1 MKTIKNFYL
10 MRMVS
15 STMELKKPR
24 LILALENDD
33 ASAMMAGV
41 LWMKGCEIHKANT
54 ATGCLEQFKKLDS
67 QVDVVI
73 MSAEL
78 ALDRDAML
86 IINIKRGNMETKILA
101 IGDENSDKTRILD
114 YGADEFALKPMSPEN
129 VADKIL
135 MLLARETVAENRNP
149 E

>member
-1 MKTIKNFYL
+1 
-10 MRMVS
+10 
-15 STMELKKPR
+15 MELKKPR
-24 LILALENDD
+24 LILALDNDD

-54 ATGCLEQFKKLDS
+54 ATDCIEQLKRLNS
-67 QVDVVI
+67 EVDVVI
-73 MSAEL
+73 VSADL

-86 IINIKRGNMETKILA
+86 IVNIKRENMETKVLA
-101 IGDENSDKTRILD
+101 IGDESSDKTRILD

-135 MLLARETVAENRNP
+135 MLLARQTVADNRTT
-149 E
+149 EQ

>member
-1 MKTIKNFYL
+1 
-10 MRMVS
+10 
-15 STMELKKPR
+15 MELKKPR
-24 LILALENDD
+24 LILALDNDD

-41 LWMKGCEIHKANT
+41 LWMKGCEIHKAST
-54 ATGCLEQFKKLDS
+54 ATDCLEEFKKLDS

-86 IINIKRGNMETKILA
+86 IINIKRGNMETKVLA

-135 MLLARETVAENRNP
+135 MLLARQTVAENRNP